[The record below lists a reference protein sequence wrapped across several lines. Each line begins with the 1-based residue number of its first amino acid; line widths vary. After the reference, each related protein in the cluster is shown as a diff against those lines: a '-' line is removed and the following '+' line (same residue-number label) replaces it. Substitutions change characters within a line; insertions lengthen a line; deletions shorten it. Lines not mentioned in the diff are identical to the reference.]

1 MNPNEVLKLNDMI
14 KEGDCVDNTDT
25 IRQLKHSSLIT
36 QNLNA
41 LLRIKKKYKDE
52 HNIIDTFDFKEL
64 DEECLK
70 ECRFLFDNYTSIYNK
85 LLRDQ
90 IDLKVFYKFL
100 YYLKQIEDG
109 QLTFYQASYEIGTLL
124 KSMYVDPIVE
134 DKEKEKEKMKDRHVK
149 PISWD
154 EFKKL
159 KS

>member
-25 IRQLKHSSLIT
+25 IRQLKHSTLIT

-41 LLRIKKKYKDE
+41 ILRIKKKYKDG
-52 HNIIDTFDFKEL
+52 HIFDIKDL

-90 IDLKVFYKFL
+90 IDLTVFYKFL
-100 YYLKQIEDG
+100 YYLKKIEDG
-109 QLTFYQASYEIGTLL
+109 ELTFYQASYEIGTLL

-134 DKEKEKEKMKDRHVK
+134 DRDRDKEKENSNIRIIK
-149 PISWD
+149 PITWD
-154 EFKKL
+154 EFKKM
-159 KS
+159 

>member
-14 KEGDCVDNTDT
+14 KEGDCLDNTDT

-41 LLRIKKKYKDE
+41 ILRIKKKYKDP
-52 HNIIDTFDFKEL
+52 IVDLKEL

-100 YYLKQIEDG
+100 YYLKKIEDG
-109 QLTFYQASYEIGTLL
+109 ELTFYQASYEIGTLL

-134 DKEKEKEKMKDRHVK
+134 DKEKEKEKGRNIK

-154 EFKKL
+154 DFKKL

>member
-36 QNLNA
+36 QNLNTI
-41 LLRIKKKYKDE
+41 LRIKKKYNQ
-52 HNIIDTFDFKEL
+52 NIDQNIGIVDLKQL
-64 DEECLK
+64 DEECLN

-100 YYLKQIEDG
+100 FYLKKIEDG
-109 QLTFYQASYEIGTLL
+109 ELTFYQASYEIGTLL
-124 KSMYVDPIVE
+124 KNMYVDPIVE
-134 DKEKEKEKMKDRHVK
+134 EKEREKENGNRNVK
-149 PISWD
+149 SISWD
-154 EFKKL
+154 EYKSKL
-159 KS
+159 H

>member
-14 KEGDCVDNTDT
+14 KEGDCIDNTDT

-36 QNLNA
+36 QNLNS

-52 HNIIDTFDFKEL
+52 HIIVDLKEL

-134 DKEKEKEKMKDRHVK
+134 DKEKEKEKSRNVK
-149 PISWD
+149 SISWD

>member
-36 QNLNA
+36 QNLNS

-52 HNIIDTFDFKEL
+52 HSVVDLKEL

-90 IDLKVFYKFL
+90 IDLKVFYRFL
-100 YYLKQIEDG
+100 YYLKKIEDG
-109 QLTFYQASYEIGTLL
+109 ELTFYQASYEIGTLL
-124 KSMYVDPIVE
+124 KSMYVDPIVQ
-134 DKEKEKEKMKDRHVK
+134 DREKEKSQERIIK

-154 EFKKL
+154 EFKKM
-159 KS
+159 